1 MEPESGTTPKRWSRG
16 FARRAG
22 VAAILLVVAIGL
34 AFVALP
40 AAIIVGILGIIALL
54 NPMIH
59 SHVQVADGA
68 PEAEPL
74 RRDPTR
80 VGAILFLAALALF
93 VAIRYQFYLF
103 IPLVLLELLYSF
115 LRPTWN
121 SLDALVDG
129 LRLRLAPAK
138 KLPGALIGLP
148 LLFLGIFLGVF
159 YEDSVL
165 WLARGVRVVVSNISS
180 IAPYVIFFT
189 LTPSIA
195 SVLTTGRAG
204 KFAAWVT
211 GAYVMLT
218 VIAGALAIL
227 IVVPLFGVRL
237 YGPGAEGAPAVQA
250 DVLGLFFGSPAF
262 LAIFAAVGCA
272 LMIFGLQ
279 LPGLFAT
286 TKFFGGKLVD
296 LLGDLLKILLPF
308 ILFALGSYIPTELS
322 RGIERARQAGDLE
335 GAGWISN
342 FSVAES
348 YFIAV
353 GALVLILAV
362 WIFGGAFAVM
372 RYTKFPFPKF
382 LRDYFGD
389 VYLYAWSTASSNAT
403 VPLNLERTGSGL
415 RVRQSIREF
424 IIPLGATVHLDGT
437 MIGGMVTAVVAAQLV
452 GYTPTVLDL
461 LYVLIP
467 LMVVTVGAPGIPG
480 GLAIVGGPVIANLL
494 PLPPGTAEEFTL
506 IFVGFNI
513 GLSDQFRTGVNATGN
528 GVLCRLFEFWYPRK
542 FAQPGSEEARGLPSP
557 LEPPA
562 PTPKARK
569 PSGRRTTKKV
579 RKPATDA

>member
-1 MEPESGTTPKRWSRG
+1 MVHDPGTTPKRWNPG

-22 VAAILLVVAIGL
+22 VAALLLVLAVGL
-34 AFVALP
+34 AFVAVP
-40 AAIIVGILGIIALL
+40 AAVIVGILAVVALL
-54 NPMIH
+54 NPWIP
-59 SHVQVADGA
+59 SHAPIESQA
-68 PEAEPL
+68 PEARPL
-74 RRDPTR
+74 RRDPKR
-80 VGAILFLAALALF
+80 VAAIVFLAILAVF
-93 VAIRYQFYLF
+93 VAAAYQFYLF
-103 IPLVLLELLYSF
+103 IPLVVLELLYSV

-121 SLDALVDG
+121 AMDASVDALRQ
-129 LRLRLAPAK
+129 RLGPAK
-138 KLPGALIGLP
+138 KLPSALIGLP

-159 YEDSVL
+159 YEGSVL
-165 WLARGVRVVVSNISS
+165 WLAQGVRVVVSNISS

-195 SVLTTGRAG
+195 STLTTGRAG

-218 VIAGALAIL
+218 LIAGALAIL

-237 YGPGAEGAPAVQA
+237 YGPGAAGAPAVQA
-250 DVLGLFFGSPAF
+250 DVLNLFFGSPAF
-262 LAIFAAVGCA
+262 LAIFAAVGGA
-272 LMIFGLQ
+272 LMIFGLG
-279 LPGLFAT
+279 LPGLFST

-322 RGIERARQAGDLE
+322 RGIERARLAGSLE
-335 GAGWISN
+335 GAGWVSN
-342 FSVAES
+342 FSVAEA

-353 GALVLILAV
+353 GALVIILTV
-362 WIFGGAFAVM
+362 WILGGAFAVM
-372 RYTKFPFPKF
+372 RYTKFPFSKF
-382 LRDYFGD
+382 LRDYFAD
-389 VYLYAWSTASSNAT
+389 VFLYAWSTASSNAT

-461 LYVLIP
+461 LYVLVP

-494 PLPPGTAEEFTL
+494 PLPPGTQAAFTL

-528 GVLCRLFEFWYPRK
+528 GVLCRLFEYWYPRK
-542 FAQPGSEEARGLPSP
+542 FAQPGSEAARGLPSP
-557 LEPPA
+557 LDPMPPLRGAKKQRSPRPPA
-562 PTPKARK
+562 KSPRI
-569 PSGRRTTKKV
+569 R
-579 RKPATDA
+579 TDA